1 MEIRGYSVS
10 VAKDAGSTNEDSIL
24 VDESRRLFIV
34 ADGMGG
40 TAAGNIASE
49 AAVQLIANKIDEK
62 SDLIAAFNQGESSRE
77 EVLSVLENAV
87 QEAGQSVFEMAQNSP
102 QQRGMGTTISALL
115 LTKTRGFIA
124 HVGHSRIYILR
135 QSEVVQ
141 LTEDHS
147 LFAEL
152 IRQGRM
158 RPTNANAAKHTDS
171 VTRALG
177 IYAHVQVDTFDFEL
191 AAGDSFLLATRGVW
205 GALNDTRE
213 LSDVI
218 EAKGYSDTPA
228 ALISLRDA
236 RNREEDGSAILLRVI
251 AARGEMDAPHSDD
264 LSLKLKVLK
273 QIPLFKHLTY
283 VQLVAVLNVSEVKA
297 YPQGTHIFQ
306 EGQMGEELYVV
317 LDGQVSI
324 EKNGI
329 ELASLG
335 SGALFGEMAIMDKA
349 PRSALA
355 VSTQDTRLIEV
366 GRGELFALMRQEKD
380 IAVKLLWCFVQVLN
394 QRLRSTNLDLM
405 KLREAGQGELTAFG
419 AEDE

>member
-1 MEIRGYSVS
+1 MEIRGYSAS
-10 VAKDAGSTNEDSIL
+10 AAADAGATNEDAIL
-24 VDESRRLFIV
+24 IDEARRLFIV

-40 TAAGNIASE
+40 AAAGNIASQ
-49 AAVQLIANKIDEK
+49 AAVQLIANRMDEQREAIDAFERGEK
-62 SDLIAAFNQGESSRE
+62 TRLEILRLLE
-77 EVLSVLENAV
+77 EAV

-102 QQRGMGTTISALL
+102 QQRGMGSTVSVLL
-115 LTKTRGFIA
+115 LTSKRGFIA

-135 QSEVVQ
+135 QSEVIQ

-147 LFAEL
+147 LLAEL
-152 IRQGRM
+152 VRQGRM
-158 RPTNANAAKHTDS
+158 SPEQALASKHSDS

-191 AAGDSFLLATRGVW
+191 AAGDSFLLATRGLWASV
-205 GALNDTRE
+205 NDHRE
-213 LSDVI
+213 ITDVI
-218 EAKGYSDTPA
+218 EAKGLEHAPA
-228 ALISLRDA
+228 TFINLRDA
-236 RNREEDGSAILLRVI
+236 RNHKEDASAVLLKVI

-273 QIPLFKHLTY
+273 QIPLFKHLSY
-283 VQLVAVLNVSEVKA
+283 VQLVALLNISEVKA

-317 LDGQVSI
+317 LDGSVSI
-324 EKNGI
+324 EKNGV

-355 VSTQDTRLIEV
+355 VSTANTRLIEV
-366 GRGELFALMRQEKD
+366 GRGRLFSLMRQEKD

-394 QRLRSTNLDLM
+394 QRLRTTNLDLM
-405 KLREAGQGELTAFG
+405 KLREASHADLKAF
-419 AEDE
+419 DES